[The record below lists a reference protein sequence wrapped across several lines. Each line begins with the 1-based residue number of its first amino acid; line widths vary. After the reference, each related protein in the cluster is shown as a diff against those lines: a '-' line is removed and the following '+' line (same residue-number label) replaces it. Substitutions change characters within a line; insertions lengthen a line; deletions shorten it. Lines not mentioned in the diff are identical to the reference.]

1 MSSKM
6 NFRDGRRD
14 AAPQNDTGQRRG
26 FKELKDKDFKDLN
39 DFKGLKED
47 GVGGIVEAVGAAT
60 HDCHRFHGAR
70 RFP

>member
-26 FKELKDKDFKDLN
+26 FKELKDKDFKELKDKDFKELK

-47 GVGGIVEAVGAAT
+47 GGGG
-60 HDCHRFHGAR
+60 GLWR
-70 RFP
+70 R